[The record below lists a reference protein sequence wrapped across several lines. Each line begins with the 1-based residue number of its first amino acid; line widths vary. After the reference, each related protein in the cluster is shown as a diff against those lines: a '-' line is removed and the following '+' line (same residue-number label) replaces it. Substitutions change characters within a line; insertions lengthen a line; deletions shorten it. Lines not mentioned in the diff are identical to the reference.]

1 METIDLVI
9 KYIFVPLVAIIGFV
23 YSFDKYIIDR
33 AKTAV
38 EPTKMKVESIQDD
51 VSEIKIRTRNI
62 ENLLMKRE

>member
-1 METIDLVI
+1 MKTIDLVS
-9 KYIFVPLVAIIGFV
+9 KYIIMPASAIIAFV
-23 YSFDKYIIDR
+23 YAFDKYIVDR

-38 EPTKMKVESIQDD
+38 EPTKIKVESIQDD

>member
-1 METIDLVI
+1 MKTIDLVT
-9 KYIFVPLVAIIGFV
+9 KYIVIPLVAVIGFV
-23 YSFDKYIIDR
+23 YAFDKYIIDR

-38 EPTKMKVESIQDD
+38 EPTKIKVESIQDD